1 MLTGDSEQVAV
12 VASTQPSII
21 SPIRI
26 VDFDADCTIPS
37 SMTTA
42 ANKLYFGDNLDI
54 LRENVADESVDLI
67 YLDPPFNS
75 NATYNVLFRERSGQD
90 SAAQITAFEDTW
102 TWSIESEIAF
112 QDVITSGPEKLGDL
126 LQAMRRF
133 LGQNDMMAYLTMM
146 AQRMAELHRVLKPTG
161 SVYLHCDPTASHYLK
176 LMLDAVFGNGN
187 YKNEIVWKRSSAHND
202 SGTCGR
208 THDIIF
214 LYTKDRLKLTWNN
227 QYQEYDR
234 SYVESHYRRKTEDGR
249 IYRTDNLT
257 ATSLSGGGYEYEW
270 NGVTRL
276 WRSPRE
282 TMERLHNDGRIHYTR
297 NGVAE
302 YIRFLDEMPGVPLQD
317 LWTDLPPINSQAKE
331 RLGFQTQKPEALLER
346 IINASSNEGDVVL
359 DPFCGCGTAI
369 AVAER
374 LKRKW
379 IGIDITHVA
388 ISLMKSRL
396 RDTFNSDLSDYDVI
410 GVPQDVESAGA
421 LAVESEHDGRYQF
434 EYWALGLVDARPA
447 NKGRRGADSG
457 IDGYINFFDDNS
469 GQAKRIIVQVKSGNV
484 RRDMIATLTGDM
496 ARENAEIGLFIT
508 LNQPTRPMI
517 QEATSAGIYTPE
529 HYPDHHYP
537 RVQILT
543 IEELLSGTQAEYPR
557 FAPDATFARAPR
569 RRSSAASDRLMD

>member
-1 MLTGDSEQVAV
+1 MTS
-12 VASTQPSII
+12 ST
-21 SPIRI
+21 
-26 VDFDADCTIPS
+26 
-37 SMTTA
+37 
-42 ANKLYFGDNLDI
+42 NKLYFGDNLDI

-112 QDVITSGPEKLGDL
+112 QDVVTSGPEKLGDL

-410 GVPQDVESAGA
+410 GVPQDVESARA

-529 HYPDHHYP
+529 HYPDHRYP

-543 IEELLSGTQAEYPR
+543 IEDLLSGTQAEYPR